1 MKIHEYQAK
10 ELLAAYGVPVPEGL
24 LALTP
29 EEAKEAT
36 EKLGGQSVVKAQVHC
51 GGRGKAGGVK
61 LAKSPEEA
69 FSIAQ
74 NMLGM
79 TLVSKQTGPEGKVVH
94 KVYITKAVDIR
105 KEYYLSL
112 TADASNATLVIIASG
127 EGGTE
132 IEETSEKNLEAIVK
146 EQVSILTGLKSYEA
160 LEVAKRIGIPAENR
174 KEFAAILQK
183 MYKLYVEKDCS
194 LIEINPLILTGDG
207 SLSALDAKITFDD
220 NALARHP
227 EVALLRDEQEEDP
240 KEVRASKSDLNYVAL
255 DGNIGCMVNG
265 AGLAMATMDI
275 IKKFGG
281 SPANFLDVGGSATEE
296 RVTTAFEILLSD
308 PHVKAIMVNIFGGIM
323 KCDIIASGIVAAAKA
338 IDIQVP
344 VVVRL
349 EGTNVELG
357 KKFLKEIGFGTDF
370 RQRHGRCGPQ
380 ERFGN
385 QGMRRKSNHEHS
397 CK

>member
-94 KVYITKAVDIR
+94 KVYVTKAVDIR

-112 TADASNATLVIIASG
+112 TADASSASLVIIASG

-132 IEETSEKNLEAIVK
+132 IEETSLKNPEAIVK

-255 DGNIGCMVNG
+255 DGSIGCMVNG

-349 EGTNVELG
+349 EGTNVDLG
-357 KKFLKEIGFGTDF
+357 KKILEESGLALISAKDMADAAHKSVSAIKE
-370 RQRHGRCGPQ
+370 
-380 ERFGN
+380 
-385 QGMRRKSNHEHS
+385 
-397 CK
+397 

>member
-10 ELLAAYGVPVPEGL
+10 ELLAAYGVPVPDGL

-94 KVYITKAVDIR
+94 KVYITKAV
-105 KEYYLSL
+105 
-112 TADASNATLVIIASG
+112 ATLVIIASG

-132 IEETSEKNLEAIVK
+132 IEETSEKNPEAIVK

-357 KKFLKEIGFGTDF
+357 KKILEESGLALISAKD
-370 RQRHGRCGPQ
+370 
-380 ERFGN
+380 
-385 QGMRRKSNHEHS
+385 MADAARKSVSAIKE
-397 CK
+397 

>member
-10 ELLAAYGVPVPEGL
+10 ELLAAYGVPVPDGL

-29 EEAKEAT
+29 EEAKEVT

-132 IEETSEKNLEAIVK
+132 IEETSEKNPEAIVK

-357 KKFLKEIGFGTDF
+357 KKILEESGLALISAKD
-370 RQRHGRCGPQ
+370 
-380 ERFGN
+380 
-385 QGMRRKSNHEHS
+385 MADAARKSVSAIKE
-397 CK
+397 

>member
-255 DGNIGCMVNG
+255 DGNIGCMVNS

-357 KKFLKEIGFGTDF
+357 KKILEESGLALISAKD
-370 RQRHGRCGPQ
+370 
-380 ERFGN
+380 
-385 QGMRRKSNHEHS
+385 MADAARKSVSAIKE
-397 CK
+397 

>member
-1 MKIHEYQAK
+1 M
-10 ELLAAYGVPVPEGL
+10 
-24 LALTP
+24 
-29 EEAKEAT
+29 
-36 EKLGGQSVVKAQVHC
+36 KAQVHC
-51 GGRGKAGGVK
+51 GGRGKAGGVR

-132 IEETSEKNLEAIVK
+132 IEETSEKNPEAIVK

-357 KKFLKEIGFGTDF
+357 KKILEESGLALISAKD
-370 RQRHGRCGPQ
+370 
-380 ERFGN
+380 
-385 QGMRRKSNHEHS
+385 MADAARKSVSAIKE
-397 CK
+397 

>member
-94 KVYITKAVDIR
+94 KVYVTKAVDIR

-132 IEETSEKNLEAIVK
+132 IEETSEKNPEAIVK

-338 IDIQVP
+338 IDFQVP

-357 KKFLKEIGFGTDF
+357 KKILEESGLALISAKD
-370 RQRHGRCGPQ
+370 
-380 ERFGN
+380 
-385 QGMRRKSNHEHS
+385 MADAARKSVS
-397 CK
+397 AIKK

>member
-132 IEETSEKNLEAIVK
+132 IEETSEKNPEAIVK

-240 KEVRASKSDLNYVAL
+240 KEVRASKSVLNYVAL

-357 KKFLKEIGFGTDF
+357 KKILEESGLALISAKD
-370 RQRHGRCGPQ
+370 
-380 ERFGN
+380 
-385 QGMRRKSNHEHS
+385 MADAARKSVSAIKE
-397 CK
+397 

>member
-357 KKFLKEIGFGTDF
+357 KKILEESSLALISAKD
-370 RQRHGRCGPQ
+370 
-380 ERFGN
+380 
-385 QGMRRKSNHEHS
+385 MADAARKSVSAIKE
-397 CK
+397 

>member
-36 EKLGGQSVVKAQVHC
+36 EKLDGQSVVKAQVHC

-94 KVYITKAVDIR
+94 KVYVTKAVDIR

-112 TADASNATLVIIASG
+112 TADASAASLVIIASG

-132 IEETSEKNLEAIVK
+132 IEETSLKNPEAIVK

-255 DGNIGCMVNG
+255 DGSIGCMVNG

-357 KKFLKEIGFGTDF
+357 KKILEESGLALISAKDMADAAHKSVSAIKE
-370 RQRHGRCGPQ
+370 
-380 ERFGN
+380 
-385 QGMRRKSNHEHS
+385 
-397 CK
+397 

>member
-94 KVYITKAVDIR
+94 KVYVTKAVDIR

-132 IEETSEKNLEAIVK
+132 IEETSEKNPEAIVK

-349 EGTNVELG
+349 GGTNVELG
-357 KKFLKEIGFGTDF
+357 KKILEESGLALISAKD
-370 RQRHGRCGPQ
+370 
-380 ERFGN
+380 
-385 QGMRRKSNHEHS
+385 MADAARKSVSAIKE
-397 CK
+397 

>member
-29 EEAKEAT
+29 EEAREAT

-61 LAKSPEEA
+61 LAKGPEEA

-94 KVYITKAVDIR
+94 KVYVTKAVDIR

-132 IEETSEKNLEAIVK
+132 IEETSEKNPEAIVK

-338 IDIQVP
+338 IDIKVP

-357 KKFLKEIGFGTDF
+357 KKILEESGLALISAKD
-370 RQRHGRCGPQ
+370 
-380 ERFGN
+380 
-385 QGMRRKSNHEHS
+385 MADAARKSVSAIKE
-397 CK
+397 

>member
-94 KVYITKAVDIR
+94 KVYVTKAVDIR

-112 TADASNATLVIIASG
+112 TADASAASLVIIASG

-132 IEETSEKNLEAIVK
+132 IEETSLKNPEAIVK

-227 EVALLRDEQEEDP
+227 EVALLRDEQEENP

-255 DGNIGCMVNG
+255 DGSIGCMVNG

-357 KKFLKEIGFGTDF
+357 KKILEESGLALISAKDMADAAHKSVSAIKE
-370 RQRHGRCGPQ
+370 
-380 ERFGN
+380 
-385 QGMRRKSNHEHS
+385 
-397 CK
+397 

>member
-10 ELLAAYGVPVPEGL
+10 ELLAAYGVPVPDGL

-132 IEETSEKNLEAIVK
+132 IEETSLKNPEAIVK

-357 KKFLKEIGFGTDF
+357 KKILEESGLALISAKDMADAAHKSVSAIKE
-370 RQRHGRCGPQ
+370 
-380 ERFGN
+380 
-385 QGMRRKSNHEHS
+385 
-397 CK
+397 

>member
-94 KVYITKAVDIR
+94 KVYVTKAVDIR

-132 IEETSEKNLEAIVK
+132 IEETSEKNPEAIVK

-194 LIEINPLILTGDG
+194 LIEINPLILTEDG

-357 KKFLKEIGFGTDF
+357 KKILEESGLALISAKD
-370 RQRHGRCGPQ
+370 
-380 ERFGN
+380 
-385 QGMRRKSNHEHS
+385 MADAARKSVSAIKE
-397 CK
+397 

>member
-10 ELLAAYGVPVPEGL
+10 ELLAAYGVPVPDGL

-132 IEETSEKNLEAIVK
+132 IEETSEKNPEAIVK

-160 LEVAKRIGIPAENR
+160 LEVVKRIGIPAENR

-357 KKFLKEIGFGTDF
+357 KKILEESGLALISAKD
-370 RQRHGRCGPQ
+370 
-380 ERFGN
+380 
-385 QGMRRKSNHEHS
+385 MADAARKSVSAIKE
-397 CK
+397 

>member
-29 EEAKEAT
+29 EEAERAT

-61 LAKSPEEA
+61 LANSPQEA

-94 KVYITKAVDIR
+94 KVYVTKAVDIR
-105 KEYYLSL
+105 REYYLSL
-112 TADASNATLVIIASG
+112 TADSANASLVIIASG

-132 IEETSEKNLEAIVK
+132 IEETSEKNPEAIVK

-183 MYKLYVEKDCS
+183 MYRLYVEKDCS
-194 LIEINPLILTGDG
+194 LIEINPLILTGNG
-207 SLSALDAKITFDD
+207 SLFALDAKITFDD
-220 NALARHP
+220 NALTRHP
-227 EVALLRDEQEEDP
+227 EIVLLRDEQEEDP

-323 KCDIIASGIVAAAKA
+323 KCDIIAAGIVAAAKA
-338 IDIQVP
+338 IDIRVP
-344 VVVRL
+344 VIVRL

-357 KKFLKEIGFGTDF
+357 KKILEESGLALISAQD
-370 RQRHGRCGPQ
+370 
-380 ERFGN
+380 
-385 QGMRRKSNHEHS
+385 MADAARKSVLAIKE
-397 CK
+397 

>member
-357 KKFLKEIGFGTDF
+357 KKILEESGLALISAKD
-370 RQRHGRCGPQ
+370 
-380 ERFGN
+380 
-385 QGMRRKSNHEHS
+385 MADAARKSVSAIKE
-397 CK
+397 

>member
-94 KVYITKAVDIR
+94 KVYVTKAVDIR

-112 TADASNATLVIIASG
+112 TADASAASLVIIASG

-132 IEETSEKNLEAIVK
+132 IEETSTKNPEAIVK

-255 DGNIGCMVNG
+255 DGSIGCMVNG

-357 KKFLKEIGFGTDF
+357 KKILEESGLALISAKDMADAA
-370 RQRHGRCGPQ
+370 H
-380 ERFGN
+380 
-385 QGMRRKSNHEHS
+385 KSVS
-397 CK
+397 AIKK

>member
-94 KVYITKAVDIR
+94 KVYVTKAVDIR

-112 TADASNATLVIIASG
+112 TADASAASLVIIASG

-132 IEETSEKNLEAIVK
+132 IEETSEKNPEAIVK

-255 DGNIGCMVNG
+255 DGSIGCMVNG

-357 KKFLKEIGFGTDF
+357 KKILEESGLALISAKDMADAAHKSVSAIKE
-370 RQRHGRCGPQ
+370 
-380 ERFGN
+380 
-385 QGMRRKSNHEHS
+385 
-397 CK
+397 

>member
-94 KVYITKAVDIR
+94 KVYVTKAVDIR

-112 TADASNATLVIIASG
+112 TADASSASLVIIASG

-132 IEETSEKNLEAIVK
+132 IEETSLKNPEAIVK
-146 EQVSILTGLKSYEA
+146 EQVSVLTGLKSYEA

-255 DGNIGCMVNG
+255 DGSIGCMVNG

-357 KKFLKEIGFGTDF
+357 KKILEESGLALISAKDMADAAHKSVSAIKE
-370 RQRHGRCGPQ
+370 
-380 ERFGN
+380 
-385 QGMRRKSNHEHS
+385 
-397 CK
+397 

>member
-74 NMLGM
+74 SMLGM

-94 KVYITKAVDIR
+94 KVYVTKAVDIR

-112 TADASNATLVIIASG
+112 TADASAASLVIIASG

-132 IEETSEKNLEAIVK
+132 IEETSEKNPEAIVK

-296 RVTTAFEILLSD
+296 RGTTAFEILLSD

-357 KKFLKEIGFGTDF
+357 KKILEESGLALISAKDMADAAHKSVSAIKE
-370 RQRHGRCGPQ
+370 
-380 ERFGN
+380 
-385 QGMRRKSNHEHS
+385 
-397 CK
+397 

>member
-94 KVYITKAVDIR
+94 KVYVTKAVDIR

-112 TADASNATLVIIASG
+112 TADASAASLVIIASG

-132 IEETSEKNLEAIVK
+132 IEETSEKNPEAIVK

-220 NALARHP
+220 NALTRHP

-255 DGNIGCMVNG
+255 DGSIGCMVNG

-357 KKFLKEIGFGTDF
+357 KKILEESGLALISAKDMADAAHKSVSAIKE
-370 RQRHGRCGPQ
+370 
-380 ERFGN
+380 
-385 QGMRRKSNHEHS
+385 
-397 CK
+397 